1 MAAKELSLETDYI
14 NEANNQ
20 MWFRKHIDKG
30 HYYYHVFFSTFLFIL
45 EWTDGIFFFWEHSE
59 RNFIFLDVFYVPE
72 VILDLTT
79 KRVLT
84 SEMVYGEPVDQL
96 VRAPSE
102 LRNWVNFL
110 LNKTFFWFEFDN
122 KQSNTNLLSII
133 ERNNRMD
140 LSQVASNILKLC
152 FREIF
157 EWKFMQTDPNW
168 SNFFYD
174 SQTKKVMNDTILS
187 ILSLDWIWE

>member
-1 MAAKELSLETDYI
+1 
-14 NEANNQ
+14 
-20 MWFRKHIDKG
+20 
-30 HYYYHVFFSTFLFIL
+30 
-45 EWTDGIFFFWEHSE
+45 
-59 RNFIFLDVFYVPE
+59 

-96 VRAPSE
+96 VEAPYG
-102 LRNWVNFL
+102 LRNWVL
-110 LNKTFFWFEFDN
+110 FFEQDSICFKFEN
-122 KQSNTNLLSII
+122 KQINMNLSNVI
-133 ERNNRMD
+133 EKNDKMD
-140 LSQVASNILKLC
+140 LSQIASNILKLC

-174 SQTKKVMNDTILS
+174 PHTKKVMNVLHLFQCFHLIMFES
-187 ILSLDWIWE
+187 NC